1 MRFLLTFL
9 FVTYSLILIGQQD
22 LTVQVLDA
30 FTQNPVSTWTIRLE
44 NDSRNFKVEQTTNSQ
59 GVTIFKNV
67 EAIDGYRV
75 YVDANSEYAG
85 QVSGMINLRSNQNS
99 EITLF
104 LDKAA
109 DMSGTLDEVVLTY
122 TESGKINRQNAEV
135 SFELKSSEFQEIPVE
150 GRDLTRV
157 LYRLPNVTQ
166 ATGFFAEAPNVSIN
180 GANGLYASYLIDG
193 MDNNERFLGGQKFNI
208 PSGFAKDI
216 TVLTSNFSAEYGL
229 TGSGVIDITPKS
241 GTNDTKGEVFFINR
255 PGPALDGTS
264 PFAQR
269 DLSGNFVKDGFARYQ
284 AGFGLGG
291 ALKKDKTFYYVN
303 FEHTTDVKDN
313 LLRVDDLA
321 VNETVRGT
329 NFFNYASAKLDHMW
343 TRHFRSS
350 LRGNL
355 GFVAIERQGG
365 GLDGGVT
372 FASAGNTQQ
381 RNSAAVALKN
391 AYHSGDFSGET
402 NIQYSYFKWA
412 YADPVNPS
420 SPQVVVRSPNDQT
433 IAVLGH
439 PGYVFDA
446 LENTVQVQQK
456 FKYYLDKHTIKA
468 GVNFIRGN
476 HDLFGGGNPNGN
488 YTVRLNESQLQAM
501 RNKRP
506 GADLN
511 VNDLPLDVAVLN
523 YNVELRPQAF
533 GTHQDIF
540 SLYLEDLWSVT
551 DKLNLTLGLR
561 YDYDNLSRGGST
573 SGDLNNL
580 APRFNANYKLTQ
592 NSSIRAG
599 YGVAYDKIAY
609 AIYSDALQQNTTSQ
623 DYKIQLSRM
632 RDLGLLPAG
641 TNIDAITFDGNISA
655 TLSNVTYLRGPSGDQ
670 LQNQRAGA
678 FSNERRILN
687 PNGYQNPVSHQ
698 FTIGYQAQMNDKYLF
713 FVDLMYNKGEKLLR
727 LYNLNAAQ
735 EYIIDPQNVVIR
747 TPAVA
752 DASRPIP
759 IINGTAT
766 INGQVLTGVARNIMM
781 TESAGESQYHAASF
795 NYQKVRGSDNY
806 AFRLN
811 YTLSSLKNN
820 TEDINFRA
828 MDANNYNS
836 EWGPSINDRT
846 HNING
851 ILYYYPFKGTTLT
864 LAGILQSGQPVNRIP
879 LGFGTTDL
887 NGDGTGFGDAYVGNS
902 DRFPGESRNSDRLP
916 WNNQVDL
923 GVQHQIKRTGYGTF
937 ELRADVFNLFNVENL
952 SGYANN
958 ATQSN
963 QIQAGSAVSGLFVQ
977 RNAGPPRQF
986 QFSVRY
992 LF

>member
-1 MRFLLTFL
+1 M
-9 FVTYSLILIGQQD
+9 GQQD
-22 LTVQVLDA
+22 LTVHVFDA
-30 FTQNPVSTWTIRLE
+30 VSRESVSAWTVRLE
-44 NDSRNFKVEQTTNSQ
+44 NSTRNFKTEQTTNSQ
-59 GVTIFKNV
+59 GVVVFKNV

-75 YVDANSEYAG
+75 YIDASGDYAG
-85 QVSGMINLRSNQNS
+85 QISGLINLRSNQDT
-99 EITLF
+99 EITLYMEKQVV
-104 LDKAA
+104 L
-109 DMSGTLDEVVLTY
+109 SGTLDEVVVTY
-122 TESGKINRQNAEV
+122 SEAGKINRQNAEV
-135 SFELKSSEFQEIPVE
+135 SFELKSSEIQEIPVE

-241 GTNDTKGEVFFINR
+241 GTNETKGEVFFINR
-255 PGPALDGTS
+255 PGPALDGIS

-291 ALKKDKTFYYVN
+291 ALKEDKTFYYVN
-303 FEHTTDVKDN
+303 FEHTTDFKDN
-313 LLRVDDLA
+313 LLRVDELG

-329 NFFNYASAKLDHMW
+329 NFFNYASAKLDHTW
-343 TRHFRSS
+343 SRHFRSS

-355 GFVAIERQGG
+355 GLVAIERQGG

-372 FASAGNTQQ
+372 FNSAGNIQQ
-381 RNSAAVALKN
+381 RNSAILALKN
-391 AYHSGDFSGET
+391 AYHYGNFSGET
-402 NIQYSYFKWA
+402 NVQYSYFKWA
-412 YADPVNPS
+412 YANPVNPS
-420 SPQVVVRSPNDQT
+420 SPQVVVRSPEDQT

-446 LENTVQVQQK
+446 LENTIQVQQK
-456 FKYYLDKHTIKA
+456 FKYYLEKHTLKA

-476 HDLFGGGNPNGN
+476 HDLFGGSNPNGN
-488 YTVRLNESQLQAM
+488 YTVRLNESQLQAL

-506 GADLN
+506 GAGLN
-511 VNDLPLDVAVLN
+511 VNDIPQDVEVLN

-551 DKLNLTLGLR
+551 DNLNLTLGLR
-561 YDYDNLSRGGST
+561 YDYDNLSKGGGT
-573 SGDLNNL
+573 KGDLNNL
-580 APRFNANYKLTQ
+580 APRLNANYKLSQ

-599 YGVAYDKIAY
+599 YGVAYDKISY
-609 AIYSDALQQNTTSQ
+609 AIYSDALQQNTTSS
-623 DYKIQLSRM
+623 DYRTQLQRIK
-632 RDLGLLPAG
+632 DLGLLPSD

-655 TLSNVTYLRGPSGDQ
+655 NLSNVAYLQGPSGDQ
-670 LQNQRAGA
+670 LQDQRAGA

-698 FTIGYQAQMNDKYLF
+698 FTIGYQSQMSDKHMF

-735 EYIIDPQNVVIR
+735 EYSIDPENVVVR
-747 TPAVA
+747 TPEEA

-759 IINGTAT
+759 IINGTAS

-781 TESAGESQYHAASF
+781 TESAGESQYYAASF
-795 NYQKVRGSDNY
+795 NYQKVKGDDNY

-828 MDANNYNS
+828 MDANNYKD

-864 LAGILQSGQPVNRIP
+864 LAGILQSGQPINRIP
-879 LGFGTTDL
+879 SGFGTTDL

-916 WNNQVDL
+916 WNNQLDL
-923 GVQHQIKRTGYGTF
+923 GVQYQMKLSGYGTIEF
-937 ELRADVFNLFNVENL
+937 RADIFNLFNAENL

-963 QIQAGSAVSGLFVQ
+963 QIQAGSAASGLFVQ

-992 LF
+992 IF